1 MAFPAAELKA
11 ADKPL
16 RVLLIAGG
24 CCHDYGK
31 QKGILK
37 NGLESRA
44 HVQIDV
50 VYSSDTTTSARFDIY
65 EKPTWADG
73 YDAVIHD
80 ECSADI
86 KEPAY
91 VRNIL
96 AAHEKVPAVN
106 LHCAMHCYRTGD
118 DQWFR
123 FIGIQSTS
131 HGPQEPIALDFVDR
145 EHPVTATLTNWTTI
159 REELYNNVKIF
170 DTARPLAR
178 GKQTSKGR
186 DGATR
191 EAEYVVAWV
200 NNYGASRVFS
210 TTLGHNNATVADPR
224 YLELVARG
232 LLWACG
238 KPIAAPYLR

>member
-1 MAFPAAELKA
+1 MPDAFLYFRAMVRHCLLLSWLIFTVMVFPAAEIKA

-31 QKGILK
+31 QKDILK

-50 VYSSDTTTSARFDIY
+50 VYSSDTTTRARFDIY

-96 AAHEKVPAVN
+96 AAHEK
-106 LHCAMHCYRTGD
+106 
-118 DQWFR
+118 
-123 FIGIQSTS
+123 
-131 HGPQEPIALDFVDR
+131 
-145 EHPVTATLTNWTTI
+145 
-159 REELYNNVKIF
+159 
-170 DTARPLAR
+170 
-178 GKQTSKGR
+178 
-186 DGATR
+186 
-191 EAEYVVAWV
+191 
-200 NNYGASRVFS
+200 
-210 TTLGHNNATVADPR
+210 
-224 YLELVARG
+224 
-232 LLWACG
+232 
-238 KPIAAPYLR
+238 